1 MKFVIVLSKGD
12 NATES
17 IKREVVGQNNFADAA
32 VEATKALMHSTT
44 ADNVTA
50 YREYDSNTVASD
62 HFFYAEKE

>member
-17 IKREVVGQNNFADAA
+17 IKREVFGQNNFADAA
-32 VEATKALMHSTT
+32 VEATKALMHSTA

-50 YREYDSNTVASD
+50 YREYDNSTIAAD